1 MATMRTSGQNQSLS
15 AEGKTRDSMWLRR
28 AGVAGAVIGLGPLL
42 SAFMSLPTSAPAASA
57 AAPSAGYWLAGSDG
71 GVYAFNAPFFGS
83 GYGGPG
89 PGACTFT
96 PQAPS
101 PLNGALG
108 CSAIASTSTGNGYFL
123 LNQFRGAT
131 PFGSATLTSNT
142 CALPTDLASVSGG
155 GPFLSIAAT
164 KSGNGVWG
172 VDRLGGV
179 EICGDAVSYGSN
191 PFTKKPIVGIVP
203 TPDGKGYWLVA
214 SDGGVFS
221 YGDAQ
226 FYGSTG
232 AIQLNEPIVGMAT
245 TPDGG
250 GYWLVAS
257 DGGVFAFGD
266 AIFAG
271 SMGGKPLTAPMV
283 GIAANPDGTGYWT
296 VARDG
301 GVFAFGDAPFRG
313 SMGGQHLNAPVVGIA
328 PKP

>member
-1 MATMRTSGQNQSLS
+1 MC
-15 AEGKTRDSMWLRR
+15 LRR
-28 AGVAGAVIGLGPLL
+28 GGAAAAGLGVVLL
-42 SAFMSLPTSAPAASA
+42 SCAFISPPRTATAASV
-57 AAPSAGYWLAGSDG
+57 AAPSPGYWLAGSDG

-83 GYGGPG
+83 GYSGSG

-96 PQAPS
+96 PQAPGQ
-101 PLNGALG
+101 LNGALG
-108 CSAIASTSTGNGYFL
+108 CSAIASTPTGSGYFL
-123 LNQFRGAT
+123 LNQFRSST
-131 PFGSATLTSNT
+131 PFGSATLTPNT
-142 CALPTDLASVSGG
+142 CATPTDLASTSGG
-155 GPFLSIAAT
+155 GPILSIAAT

-179 EICGDAVSYGSN
+179 ETCGDAVSYGSN
-191 PFTKKPIVGIVP
+191 PVTNKPIVGIVP

-221 YGDAQ
+221 YGDAR
-226 FYGSTG
+226 FSGSAG
-232 AIQLNEPIVGMAT
+232 AIQLDEPIVGMAS

-271 SMGGKPLTAPMV
+271 SMGGKTLTAPMV

-313 SMGGQHLNAPVVGIA
+313 SMGGQHLDAPVVGIA
-328 PKP
+328 SKP

>member
-1 MATMRTSGQNQSLS
+1 
-15 AEGKTRDSMWLRR
+15 MWQKGLRA
-28 AGVAGAVIGLGPLL
+28 AGGCVGVVLL
-42 SAFMSLPTSAPAASA
+42 SCAFTCLPTAVSATNAAT
-57 AAPSAGYWLAGSDG
+57 PSPGYWLAGSDG
-71 GVYAFNAPFFGS
+71 GVYSFNAPFFGS
-83 GYGGPG
+83 GYSGSG
-89 PGACTFT
+89 PGACAFT

-108 CSAIASTSTGNGYFL
+108 CSSIASTSTGSGYFL
-123 LNQFRGAT
+123 LNQFRGTT
-131 PFGSATLTSNT
+131 PFGSATLTPNT

-155 GPFLSIAAT
+155 GNFLAIAAT

-191 PFTKKPIVGIVP
+191 PGSNKPIVGIVS

-221 YGDAQ
+221 YGDAA

-232 AIQLNEPIVGMAT
+232 AIQLNEPIVGMAA

-266 AIFAG
+266 AHFAG
-271 SMGGKPLTAPMV
+271 SMGGKILTAPMV
-283 GIAANPDGTGYWT
+283 GMAANPDGTGYWT

-313 SMGGQHLNAPVVGIA
+313 SMGGQQLNAPIVGIA
-328 PKP
+328 SKP

>member
-1 MATMRTSGQNQSLS
+1 MR
-15 AEGKTRDSMWLRR
+15 LRR
-28 AGVAGAVIGLGPLL
+28 VDVVGGFVAVVLL
-42 SAFMSLPTSAPAASA
+42 SSAFTCLQMPASA
-57 AAPSAGYWLAGSDG
+57 TTAMAPSPGYWLAGSDG
-71 GVYAFNAPFFGS
+71 GVYSFNAPFFGS
-83 GYGGPG
+83 GYSGSG
-89 PGACTFT
+89 PGACSFT

-108 CSAIASTSTGNGYFL
+108 CSAIASTSTGSGYFL
-123 LNQFRGAT
+123 LNQFRGTTA
-131 PFGSATLTSNT
+131 FGSATLTPNT
-142 CALPTDLASVSGG
+142 CSLPTDLASNSDGG
-155 GPFLSIAAT
+155 NFLSIAAT
-164 KSGNGVWG
+164 TSGNGVWG

-179 EICGDAVSYGSN
+179 ETCGDAVSYASN
-191 PFTKKPIVGIVP
+191 PVSNKPIVGIVA

-221 YGDAQ
+221 YGDAK
-226 FYGSTG
+226 FYGSIG
-232 AIQLNEPIVGMAT
+232 AIQLNEPIVGMAS

-271 SMGGKPLTAPMV
+271 SMGGKTLTAPMV

-301 GVFAFGDAPFRG
+301 GVFAFGGAPFRG
-313 SMGGQHLNAPVVGIA
+313 SMGGQHLNAPIVGIA
-328 PKP
+328 SKS

>member
-1 MATMRTSGQNQSLS
+1 M
-15 AEGKTRDSMWLRR
+15 KLRR
-28 AGVAGAVIGLGPLL
+28 LGVGVGLLGAVLI
-42 SAFMSLPTSAPAASA
+42 SCAFTSPQMTASA
-57 AAPSAGYWLAGSDG
+57 SNPMTASPGYWLAGSDG
-71 GVYAFNAPFFGS
+71 GVYSFNAPFLGS
-83 GYGGPG
+83 GYGGSG

-96 PQAPS
+96 PQAAS
-101 PLNGALG
+101 TLNGSLG
-108 CSAIASTSTGNGYFL
+108 CSAIASTSTGTGYFL
-123 LNQFRGAT
+123 LNQSRSAT
-131 PFGSATLTSNT
+131 PFGSATLTPNT
-142 CALPTDLASVSGG
+142 CVLPTDLASNSGG
-155 GPFLSIAAT
+155 GNFLSIAAT
-164 KSGNGVWG
+164 KSGNGLWG

-179 EICGDAVSYGSN
+179 ENCGDAVSYGSN
-191 PFTKKPIVGIVP
+191 PVLNKPVVGIVA
-203 TPDGKGYWLVA
+203 TPDGMGYWLVA

-221 YGDAQ
+221 YGDAR

-232 AIQLNEPIVGMAT
+232 AIQLNEPIVGMAS

-271 SMGGKPLTAPMV
+271 SMGGKTLTAPMV

-313 SMGGQHLNAPVVGIA
+313 SMGGQHLNAPIVGIA
-328 PKP
+328 SKP